1 MHFDTGARFECTEP
15 VPERIPRK
23 DVKNDCAFF
32 AMRTLVEKDTS
43 PASAM
48 QKNAP
53 PAPTAGLTTDS
64 ARRAFDNLFKK

>member
-15 VPERIPRK
+15 IPERIPRK
-23 DVKNDCAFF
+23 DVRNECTFF

-48 QKNAP
+48 QKPAAAP
-53 PAPTAGLTTDS
+53 ETGLSTDS